1 MNAFD
6 ASFWSD
12 KYKNNSTGWDVG
24 HASTPLKTYIEQLGN
39 KEISILIPGCGN
51 SYEAELLHHLG
62 FTNGF
67 VLDIAKE
74 PLENFSKRVPHFPKD
89 HLLHTNF
96 FNLEQQFDLILEQ
109 TFFCALH
116 PSQRLQYVQKM
127 HQLLYKKGRLAGLL
141 FDFPLTEEGPPFGGN
156 KEEYVQIFSPY
167 FTIKTMAPAYNSIE
181 SRRGRELFVIFEKSY
196 L

>member
-62 FTNGF
+62 FTNVF

-127 HQLLYKKGRLAGLL
+127 HQLLHKKGRLAGLL

-181 SRRGRELFVIFEKSY
+181 SRRDRELFVIFEKSY

>member
-62 FTNGF
+62 FTNVF

-89 HLLHTNF
+89 YLLHTNF

-116 PSQRLQYVQKM
+116 PNQRLQYVQKM
-127 HQLLYKKGRLAGLL
+127 YQLLYKKGRLAGLL

>member
-24 HASTPLKTYIEQLGN
+24 HASTPIKTYIEQLRN
-39 KEISILIPGCGN
+39 KERSILIPGCGN

-62 FTNGF
+62 FTNVF

-74 PLENFSKRVPHFPKD
+74 PLENFSKRVPHFPKA

-127 HQLLYKKGRLAGLL
+127 YQLLHKKGRLAGLL

-167 FTIKTMAPAYNSIE
+167 FTIKTMALAYNSIE
-181 SRRGRELFVIFEKSY
+181 SRRDRELFVIFEKS
-196 L
+196 